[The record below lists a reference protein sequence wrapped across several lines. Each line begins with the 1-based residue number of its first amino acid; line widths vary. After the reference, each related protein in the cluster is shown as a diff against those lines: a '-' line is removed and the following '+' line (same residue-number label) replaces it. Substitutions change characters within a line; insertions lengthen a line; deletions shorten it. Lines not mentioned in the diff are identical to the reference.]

1 MIDLISYMMKG
12 CHQMIDQTDQQILR
26 CLQKNS
32 RMQWQEIGKIVHL
45 TGQAVAARI
54 LRMQDDGVIEAFTI
68 NLNHE
73 KLGKSIFAFITIFM
87 KSAEHSK
94 FQYFLDHCEAITEA
108 HRVSGEGCYWLKAN
122 LATQKELNELLD
134 TLLLYGNYKVNL
146 SINKVK

>member
-1 MIDLISYMMKG
+1 MKG
-12 CHQMIDQTDQQILR
+12 FKQMIDQTDQQILI

-54 LRMQDDGVIEAFTI
+54 LRMQDDGVIEAFTV

-73 KLGKSIFAFITIFM
+73 KLGQSITAFITIFM
-87 KSAEHSK
+87 KSAEHCK
-94 FQYFLDHCEAITEA
+94 FLNFLSACEAIEEA
-108 HRVSGEGCYWLKAN
+108 HRISGEGCYWLKAN
-122 LATQKELNELLD
+122 LMNQKDLNNLLD

-146 SINKVK
+146 SISKVKG

>member
-1 MIDLISYMMKG
+1 MIALISYVVKG
-12 CHQMIDQTDQQILR
+12 FNQMIDQTDQQILR

-54 LRMQDDGVIEAFTI
+54 LRMQDDGVIETFTI

-73 KLGKSIFAFITIFM
+73 KLGKPLLAFITIFM
-87 KSAEHSK
+87 KSTEHNK
-94 FQYFLDHCEAITEA
+94 FQDFLANCEAVKEA

>member
-1 MIDLISYMMKG
+1 
-12 CHQMIDQTDQQILR
+12 MIDQTDQQILK

-54 LRMQDDGVIEAFTI
+54 LRMQDAGVIEAFTV

-73 KLGKSIFAFITIFM
+73 KIGTPISAFITIFM

-94 FQYFLDHCEAITEA
+94 FQTFLTDCEAIKEA

-122 LATQKELNELLD
+122 LATQKDLNELLD

-146 SINKVK
+146 SISKVK